1 MSLNAAAKHIRK
13 HHGEHVASLDEHV
26 AAAGA
31 ALALAAAEG
40 HDMRQL
46 YLNAPQSTSGV
57 DSQPLAP
64 LAMLSVSNG
73 FQCVWCDKCFKV
85 LRNVREHGNVVHDGR
100 GDELYKAM
108 CQAGMIKVQ
117 TLLTGVK
124 TRFFPVQDNS
134 AGARVGTTLP
144 PLGGSATRGAAAPG
158 ASIASRAVRTW
169 KTTLC
174 WGCVRMKCTV

>member
-1 MSLNAAAKHIRK
+1 MSGNSAIIPSRVLGVEPVTATLVCIPCQFGLVSLNAAAKHIRK
-13 HHGEHVASLDEHV
+13 HHGEHVDSLDEHV

-57 DSQPLAP
+57 DRQPLAP

-124 TRFFPVQDNS
+124 LS
-134 AGARVGTTLP
+134 L
-144 PLGGSATRGAAAPG
+144 
-158 ASIASRAVRTW
+158 IHI
-169 KTTLC
+169 
-174 WGCVRMKCTV
+174 